1 MINKENNDIKKAW
14 QKPAIVCLSVNKT
27 EAGDPGDVYDD
38 IDYARL
44 S

>member
-1 MINKENNDIKKAW
+1 MNNKVNSSIKKAW
-14 QKPAIVCLSVNKT
+14 QKPAIKHLSINKT